1 MLYELTQ
8 WLQQFESAFRLFN
21 YLTFRAI
28 LAILTALVFS
38 FVFGPWLI
46 RRLTFHQIGQVIRP
60 EGPQTHL
67 AKAGTLSTAFAQRRE
82 ITNVSG
88 RTVIANI
95 SPEQAREKAIEL
107 AKAEALRQAGAE
119 EWVQSFD
126 FLQKV
131 EQSNKFEEFFHSLTS
146 VQSMGSVVDW
156 KVRKEHKGVD
166 EFGALFYEVTLDAT
180 VVLYKTRPDPS
191 FQLTVKGIH
200 PVYKNEEKMNFEVFP
215 GQDGFLKIFLLD
227 EARAV
232 SQLYPNEH
240 EPQANMKGSTSYKFP
255 QSPHFN
261 YEVYTE
267 KKEETNYLFLVYT
280 RKDIPYKGGDD
291 FAGFIEYV
299 YSMEPVERFVA
310 LERISIR
317 K

>member
-1 MLYELTQ
+1 MEPEMKSLIIICFL
-8 WLQQFESAFRLFN
+8 
-21 YLTFRAI
+21 LTF
-28 LAILTALVFS
+28 
-38 FVFGPWLI
+38 
-46 RRLTFHQIGQVIRP
+46 
-60 EGPQTHL
+60 
-67 AKAGTLSTAFAQRRE
+67 STAFAQRRE